1 MIKSGGPMNLKNWF
15 WNLLISL
22 DQLGNSI
29 LGGSPDE
36 TISARA
42 GRYAGKLWYWTG
54 LAWALNKLDP
64 GHTRDAIKSEQERAH
79 YPPVYRTGPQG
90 PGSKA
95 PQGEQPDKERLP

>member
-1 MIKSGGPMNLKNWF
+1 MSKLKNWF

-22 DQLGNSI
+22 DQLGNSL

-54 LAWALNKLDP
+54 LAWVLNKVDP
-64 GHTRDAIKSEQERAH
+64 GHTDNAVEAEQEGRH
-79 YPPVYRTGPQG
+79 LPPNYTDRNN
-90 PGSKA
+90 PGSKS
-95 PQGEQPDKERLP
+95 PKENKQ